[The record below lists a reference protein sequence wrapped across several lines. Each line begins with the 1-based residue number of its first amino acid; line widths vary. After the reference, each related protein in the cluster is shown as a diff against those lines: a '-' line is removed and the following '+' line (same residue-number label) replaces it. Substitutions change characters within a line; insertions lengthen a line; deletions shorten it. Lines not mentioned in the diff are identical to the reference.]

1 MRKEYKFGLPI
12 IYINFSYSEKG
23 YSKDE
28 KGLHY
33 LKTEVNKMFELA
45 DNEKIGIY
53 LKEKIGEK
61 F

>member
-1 MRKEYKFGLPI
+1 MKKVYT
-12 IYINFSYSEKG
+12 N
-23 YSKDE
+23 
-28 KGLHY
+28 

-61 F
+61 FKKQRHFCKRYLEC